1 MWAVVPYLLPLGIT
15 VAANLGTRRLGWKRV
30 TFVSLALLNG
40 IVWVGGFL
48 LLGLPLAARLLG
60 IPSPWTEQA
69 APLVSLVLLGLAL
82 CTGAAAG
89 WALLATPVRVFL
101 SRWLPIDPNS
111 PVHATA
117 LIFATHLVVASLALL
132 PLVGGLLA
140 DADIASL
147 GPGFVVLGQ
156 LVFVLFALAGVG
168 TGIRRD
174 LPQTLQRLGLR
185 KPTSPQLLIAV
196 AMILLFLACDYATSK
211 VWQYLMPSN
220 FAAVMQASEQLYAG
234 FSSPLGAL
242 LLGVSAGI
250 GEETLFRGA
259 LQPRLRIPLTALVFA
274 AGHVQYSLSPAIL
287 EILVIGL
294 ALGWLR
300 DRTNTTTCML
310 VHGGYNFLNVL
321 LVPLWA

>member
-15 VAANLGTRRLGWKRV
+15 VVANLGTKRMGWRRV
-30 TFVSLALLNG
+30 TFVSLALFNG
-40 IVWVGGFL
+40 VIWVGGLL

-60 IPSPWTEQA
+60 ILSPLTDRG
-69 APLVSLVLLGLAL
+69 APLVSLVLLGVAL

-89 WALLATPVRVFL
+89 WALLATPIRVFL
-101 SRWLPIDPNS
+101 SRWLPIDPSS
-111 PVHATA
+111 PVHAAA
-117 LIFATHLVVASLALL
+117 LTFALHLVVASLALL
-132 PLVGGLLA
+132 PLAGALLA
-140 DADIASL
+140 DADIASV

-156 LVFVLFALAGVG
+156 LVFVSFAVAGVG

-185 KPTSPQLLIAV
+185 KPTSPQLLIAGAV
-196 AMILLFLACDYATSK
+196 ILLFLAFDYAISK
-211 VWQYLMPSN
+211 VWQYLMPSS
-220 FAAVMQASEQLYAG
+220 FAAVMQASEHLYAS

-259 LQPRLRIPLTALVFA
+259 LQPRLRVPLTALVFA

-287 EILVIGL
+287 EILIIGL

-300 DRTNTTTCML
+300 DRTNTTTCIV
-310 VHGGYNFLNVL
+310 VHGGYNFLNML
-321 LVPLWA
+321 LVPLWT